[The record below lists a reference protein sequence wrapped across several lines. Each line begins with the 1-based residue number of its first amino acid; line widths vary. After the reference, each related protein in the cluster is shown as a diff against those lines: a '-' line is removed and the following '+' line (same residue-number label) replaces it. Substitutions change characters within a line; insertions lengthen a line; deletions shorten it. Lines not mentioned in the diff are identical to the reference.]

1 METSLPKDKCVEVV
15 VTQAIAPA
23 QQIAF
28 IAVAILSTLLRE

>member
-15 VTQAIAPA
+15 FTQAITPA
-23 QQIAF
+23 HHIAF